1 VRRDARAWLYVASAL
16 LAANVHA
23 GCKQIGATSES
34 PIPSESPQA
43 SAVPALL
50 ASAAAAL
57 PPPILFSDAGPPA
70 PPLRGD
76 LPFPSA
82 TYLAPLPTKDATYL
96 HVDARLTSMDL
107 GFARRAETLSVA
119 AESLRKR
126 GDVRLA
132 VDLGYGRM
140 LLAHSGASLLP
151 TGSKLR
157 SRVDQLGFLLETQE
171 QDRYRVVAP
180 GALRALWA
188 EGRFDVA
195 PATPLEATPE
205 ATFGKFGTARTRR
218 VRLQG
223 SAGSAIIEIA
233 RIEGAAENGVLLL
246 RMLEELLG
254 GRRSSLALA
263 VDELPVRAEYRWS
276 SRGGYLFEVTAAV
289 RKNEPSAVQL
299 TCPSE
304 RSTFDPTLFRP
315 SGSGL
320 FYSTRELETLRA
332 PEKSGDAHGDLRIS
346 SQDAEPLLVWVE
358 GVPIAVVA
366 PRSSFDMPGLR
377 NGQYNV
383 QLRTFFDD
391 RAPQAK
397 LVTVP
402 GRMGDSKSDL
412 SKYN

>member
-1 VRRDARAWLYVASAL
+1 VRRTARAWLWCASTL
-16 LAANVHA
+16 LAAHVHA
-23 GCKQIGATSES
+23 GCKQLSATSEA

-57 PPPILFSDAGPPA
+57 PPPVPFNDAGPPA

-76 LPFPSA
+76 LPFPST
-82 TYLAPLPTKDATYL
+82 TYLAPLPIKDASYL

-107 GFARRAETLSVA
+107 SFARRAETLSA
-119 AESLRKR
+119 PAESLRKR
-126 GDVRLA
+126 GEVRLA

-218 VRLQG
+218 VRLRG
-223 SAGSAIIEIA
+223 SAGSAIVEIA
-233 RIEGAAENGVLLL
+233 RIEGTADNGVLLL

-254 GRRSSLALA
+254 GRRGSMALA

-289 RKNEPSAVQL
+289 RKNEPSAL
-299 TCPSE
+299 HLNCPSE

-320 FYSTRELETLRA
+320 FYSTRELATLRA
-332 PEKSGDAHGDLRIS
+332 ADKSGDAQGELRIS
-346 SQDAEPLLVWVE
+346 SQDAEPLFVWVE
-358 GVPIAVVA
+358 GVPIAVLA
-366 PRSSFDMPGLR
+366 PRSSFDLPGLR

-391 RAPQAK
+391 RAP
-397 LVTVP
+397 LVKSVGVP
-402 GRMGDSKSDL
+402 GEWATTKST
-412 SKYN
+412 Y